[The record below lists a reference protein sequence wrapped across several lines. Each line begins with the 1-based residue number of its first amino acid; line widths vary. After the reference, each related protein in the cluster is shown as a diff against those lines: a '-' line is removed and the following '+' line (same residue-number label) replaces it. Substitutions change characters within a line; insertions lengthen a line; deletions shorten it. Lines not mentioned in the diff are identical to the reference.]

1 MTLTEVRNNLN
12 KIAMLKNRPPY
23 EMCVVKA
30 VRDAFESGAEHQLK
44 TEIIRFLRTQM
55 EMELLNDELFEL
67 EFDPSLKH
75 TFVSKDCLE
84 SLLDWI
90 SKVHGRQQQLCNVA
104 NVSPSLISLARN
116 TRKCTLSLYKRL
128 MKGKEIMVLKELVA

>member
-30 VRDAFESGAEHQLK
+30 VRDAFESGTEHQLK
-44 TEIIRFLRTQM
+44 TEIIRFLRMQM

-67 EFDPSLKH
+67 EVDPSLKH
-75 TFVSKDCLE
+75 TFVSKDCLDG
-84 SLLDWI
+84 LVDWI
-90 SKVHGRQQQLCNVA
+90 SKVHGRQQQLAKVA

-128 MKGKEIMVLKELVA
+128 MKGKEIMVIKELVA

>member
-30 VRDAFESGAEHQLK
+30 VRDAFENGTEHQLK
-44 TEIIRFLRTQM
+44 TEIICALKTEM

-67 EFDPSLKH
+67 EINPSLKH
-75 TFVSKDCLE
+75 TFVNKDCLDG
-84 SLLDWI
+84 LVDWI
-90 SKVHGRQQQLCNVA
+90 SKVHGRQQQLGKLTK
-104 NVSPSLISLARN
+104 VSPSNISSMRS
-116 TRKCTLSLYKRL
+116 TRKCTLNLYKRL

>member
-30 VRDAFESGAEHQLK
+30 VRDSFVDGTDHQLK
-44 TEIIRFLRTQM
+44 TEIIRFLKMQM
-55 EMELLNDELFEL
+55 EMELLTDELFEL
-67 EFDPSLKH
+67 EVDPSLKH
-75 TFVSKDCLE
+75 TFINKDCLDG
-84 SLLDWI
+84 LIDWI
-90 SKVHGRQQQLCNVA
+90 SKAHGRQQQLAKVA

-128 MKGKEIMVLKELVA
+128 MKGKEIMVIRELVA